1 MTKYSPEF
9 KLQIVNEYLEGVLG
23 YRSLANKY
31 AIPSQSQIETWVR
44 QYKQE
49 GKNGLQ
55 PKEKQEY
62 TGEFKLNVLNYMKT
76 TGASYSM
83 TANHFEVSEIRTI
96 ANWNTKFLKAGIEA
110 LFRSKG
116 RPRYDMT
123 NPNQPKE
130 TKSLTCEQPLEDVK

>member
-1 MTKYSPEF
+1 MRQHKRYRGKRIGTK
-9 KLQIVNEYLEGVLG
+9 QT
-23 YRSLANKY
+23 Y
-31 AIPSQSQIETWVR
+31 A
-44 QYKQE
+44 
-49 GKNGLQ
+49 GK
-55 PKEKQEY
+55 
-62 TGEFKLNVLNYMKT
+62 FKLNVLNDMKT